1 MPISE
6 LKLAKELIR
15 RPSITPKDAG
25 AINILAKKLRSLGF
39 KCQLINFKNIKN
51 LYAKLGKSSPNF
63 CYAGHTDVVPPGNIS
78 DWSVNPFKPTVKNNK
93 LIGRGANDMKASIAC
108 FVAAVS
114 RFKAKNKKF
123 NGSISLL
130 ITGDEEGVAINGTK
144 RVVEYLKRKREKI
157 NFCLVGE
164 PTNPNK
170 LGEMIKIGRRGSI
183 TGRLTI
189 TGTQGH
195 VAYPHRANN
204 PSNTIVNI
212 LKRIKETKLDNG
224 TKKVVKYLKRKK
236 EKINFCLVGE
246 PTNPNKLGEM
256 IKIGRRGSITGRLT
270 VIGTQGHV
278 AYPHIANNPSNTL
291 VKILKKIKE
300 VKLDKGTKN
309 FQPSNLE
316 ITKINIDNHTDNV
329 IPGSANAVFNIRYN
343 DKHSSSSLKRKLN
356 KIFRSITR
364 KAKCKFNIK
373 YEVSGE
379 AFLTKP
385 NKTTYMIQNT
395 IKKIT
400 GIKPKLSTA
409 GGTSDARFIR
419 KIAPCLEFGLVG
431 KTMHKIDESVPL
443 PDLKKL
449 TNIYLNILENYF
461 K

>member
-25 AINILAKKLRSLGF
+25 VINLLAKNLRSLGF

-114 RFKAKNKKF
+114 KFKAKNKKF

-183 TGRLTI
+183 TGRLAI
-189 TGTQGH
+189 IGTQGH

-204 PSNTIVNI
+204 PSSTMVN
-212 LKRIKETKLDNG
+212 
-224 TKKVVKYLKRKK
+224 
-236 EKINFCLVGE
+236 
-246 PTNPNKLGEM
+246 
-256 IKIGRRGSITGRLT
+256 
-270 VIGTQGHV
+270 
-278 AYPHIANNPSNTL
+278 
-291 VKILKKIKE
+291 ILKKIKE
-300 VKLDKGTKN
+300 IKLDKGTKN
-309 FQPSNLE
+309 FQASNLE
-316 ITKINIDNHTDNV
+316 ITKINIDNNADNV
-329 IPGSANAVFNIRYN
+329 IPGSADSVFNIRFN
-343 DKHSSSSLKRKLN
+343 NKHSSNSLKRKLN
-356 KIFRSITR
+356 AIFKSITK
-364 KAKCKFNIK
+364 KAKCKFEVR
-373 YEVSGE
+373 YELSGE
-379 AFLTKP
+379 SFLTKP
-385 NKTTYMIQNT
+385 NKTTYMIQNS

-431 KTMHKIDESVPL
+431 KTMHKIDESVPVS
-443 PDLKKL
+443 DLKKL
-449 TNIYLNILENYF
+449 TNIYQNILENYL

>member
-25 AINILAKKLRSLGF
+25 TISLLAKNLKSLGF
-39 KCQLINFKNIKN
+39 KCQIINFKNIKN

-63 CYAGHTDVVPPGNIS
+63 CYAGHTDVVPPGNIN
-78 DWSVNPFKPTVKNNK
+78 DWSVNPFKPTIKNNK

-114 RFKAKNKKF
+114 KFKIKNKKF
-123 NGSISLL
+123 KGSISLI
-130 ITGDEEGVAINGTK
+130 ITGDEEGIAIHGT
-144 RVVEYLKRKREKI
+144 
-157 NFCLVGE
+157 
-164 PTNPNK
+164 
-170 LGEMIKIGRRGSI
+170 RR
-183 TGRLTI
+183 
-189 TGTQGH
+189 
-195 VAYPHRANN
+195 
-204 PSNTIVNI
+204 
-212 LKRIKETKLDNG
+212 
-224 TKKVVKYLKRKK
+224 VVKYLKRKK

-278 AYPHIANNPSNTL
+278 AYPHRANNPSNSM
-291 VKILKKIKE
+291 VKILKKLKE
-300 VKLDKGTKN
+300 MKLDKGTKN
-309 FQPSNLE
+309 FQASNLE
-316 ITKINIDNHTDNV
+316 ITKINIDNHADNV
-329 IPGSANAVFNIRYN
+329 IPGSAEAVFNIRFN
-343 DKHSSSSLKRKLN
+343 NRHSSSSLKRKLN
-356 KIFRSITR
+356 SIIKSITK
-364 KAKCKFNIK
+364 KAKCRFSVK
-373 YEVSGE
+373 YETSGE

-385 NKTTYMIQNT
+385 NKTTYMIQKT

-400 GIKPKLSTA
+400 GIKPKLSTS

-443 PDLKKL
+443 SDLKKL
-449 TNIYLNILENYF
+449 TNIYLNILKNYF